1 MPVVKPMSA
10 HIDLALSILDEEVVE
25 VVVVVEVSADG
36 ACDTELPEA
45 KLTSSQTPQIGPDA
59 S

>member
-1 MPVVKPMSA
+1 MSA

-25 VVVVVEVSADG
+25 VVVLVEASADG
-36 ACDTELPEA
+36 ACDTEFPET
-45 KLTSSQTPQIGPDA
+45 KLTFSQTPQMGPEA

>member
-1 MPVVKPMSA
+1 MSA
-10 HIDLALSILDEEVVE
+10 HIDLALSILIVE
-25 VVVVVEVSADG
+25 VVDVAVVVEASADG

-45 KLTSSQTPQIGPDA
+45 KLTFSQTPQIGPDA